1 MVSCDEQSLK
11 EGLFFFGG
19 GAVAEGWGV
28 GGAFSAALLPQRV
41 APSGQSPSQD
51 GAGVHS
57 DCLALKPAGPAR
69 CSGTSASWGCFPN
82 K

>member
-11 EGLFFFGG
+11 EGLFFL
-19 GAVAEGWGV
+19 VVVWGV
-28 GGAFSAALLPQRV
+28 GGGGVSAALLPQRV